1 MTWVLLDNRLI
12 ITIESDGESGSM
24 TFDIVE
30 IKSKSMI
37 LSETDEYVE
46 NGVQCKDVAPS
57 TFKKI

>member
-1 MTWVLLDNRLI
+1 
-12 ITIESDGESGSM
+12 M

-46 NGVQCKDVAPS
+46 NGVQCKDVATY